1 MLTLYTVEAENA
13 LEHYQHHAIHVL
25 GWEVR
30 LDRSSPP
37 ATAYPPSSRLNFA
50 KWEANASSLRSHFRA
65 LCSKIVDIYF
75 RKFISTPTCTSD
87 GSLRPFAV
95 KGSNP
100 DALTGSGFIEFRDLE
115 TAAEAL
121 TGFEALGLSLAYARP
136 RDRSRSGRAL
146 RGDAVTGSGF
156 GLKKGS

>member
-37 ATAYPPSSRLNFA
+37 ATAYPPSPRPYFA

-65 LCSKIVDIYF
+65 LCSKIGT
-75 RKFISTPTCTSD
+75 STSVSSSPLPPYTALSGWPTQK
-87 GSLRPFAV
+87 RP
-95 KGSNP
+95 
-100 DALTGSGFIEFRDLE
+100 
-115 TAAEAL
+115 
-121 TGFEALGLSLAYARP
+121 
-136 RDRSRSGRAL
+136 
-146 RGDAVTGSGF
+146 GDADAHGSPQLHLRSIRAQF
-156 GLKKGS
+156 GHDLSTRRRVEIDVPPDD